1 MKNLTKVFAMFA
13 VFFGLAVADVQAQA
27 PSKVEVDIPFE
38 FSAGKAMLKPGVY
51 TIKRLSGNNLML
63 RRSDG
68 ESAVILN
75 APLSL
80 TSNDS
85 QSVERLVFNK
95 YGEQYSL
102 SQVWLTADT
111 GRQLFVGRKASKP
124 AHIEISLRL
133 KR

>member
-1 MKNLTKVFAMFA
+1 MFAIFA
-13 VFFGLAVADVQAQA
+13 VFFGLAVAGVQAQA

-38 FSAGKAMLKPGVY
+38 FSAGKVTLKPGVY

-68 ESAVILN
+68 KSAVILN

-80 TSNDS
+80 TSNDP

-95 YGEQYSL
+95 HGEQYSL
-102 SQVWLTADT
+102 SQIWLTSDT
-111 GRQLFVGRKASKP
+111 GRQLFVDRKVSKP